1 MQALEFAVW
10 QRSEVLNDYTIVI
23 LEKMK
28 TLAIRLRQSLEGN
41 HIRIISVDTR
51 ETLFE
56 QLEAMRGESISLI
69 ILGLEIEQEA
79 EMKLLV
85 DTKRR
90 AKETPII
97 VLTSGAKRNYFVE
110 AMLQGATDFI
120 IKPFNESTLV
130 TKAFKYLMPDT
141 DNQIELVSLDLQK
154 YIRGELQKAEKG
166 KFPLSLM
173 FLNFEN
179 GARELSKDTRSST
192 VLFDGIRDLFWDT
205 DIFMKFGAKY
215 YLGVFP
221 FCDEQNTEIVKQK
234 MKARFEELKASDP
247 ALSEFAMMSI
257 FVSYPFDTPDASK
270 VYDLLIQRIRD
281 TFEDIII

>member
-1 MQALEFAVW
+1 M
-10 QRSEVLNDYTIVI
+10 NDYTIVI